1 VRRIVGMLAASLAG
15 MMIAGGC
22 ADNSPPPAR
31 VAVPPTD
38 QVRAA
43 DQPEIKPLPGP
54 PDAGG
59 QLPPPVFDD
68 QPLVNQRLPE
78 ERGFI
83 SAYEQVGRPRILIF
97 VNRTLEGQIVS
108 VNPNEPVATVEH
120 KAQSSGAI
128 TVDSQHTS
136 GTYGYWYDSHHDENS
151 HFQSTGPA
159 NFSESTSVYL
169 HPGEYDEAAA
179 KSLDYEALENVLTDW
194 LSAGGK
200 VAIVS
205 PTMARQ
211 RLTDEQVKDLQSNR
225 PRMLGEVA
233 RELDAD
239 VLIQVQAHPTRQ
251 TDQGLEIRLVAEA
264 INVRG
269 GESIARALVDVPP
282 PLDKP
287 KINKYTRF
295 LARKLMD
302 GMVGSWE
309 SFAGR
314 PEGAPPAPPVA
325 PAPPLV
331 PGPAAP
337 PATTA
342 PVR

>member
-1 VRRIVGMLAASLAG
+1 MRRLAGILAAGLAASVLA
-15 MMIAGGC
+15 GC
-22 ADNSPPPAR
+22 ADNSPAPAR

-38 QVRAA
+38 QMRASN
-43 DQPEIKPLPGP
+43 QPEIKPLPGP
-54 PDAGG
+54 ADAGD

-68 QPLVNQRLPE
+68 QPLVSQRLPE
-78 ERGFI
+78 ERAFV

-97 VNRTLEGQIVS
+97 VNRSLEGQIVPL
-108 VNPNEPVATVEH
+108 NPDEPITTVEH
-120 KAQSSGAI
+120 KAQTSGAI
-128 TVDSQHTS
+128 TADSQHSS
-136 GTYGYWYDSHHDENS
+136 GNYGYWYDSHHDTNS

-159 NFSESTSVYL
+159 EFTESTTVYL

-179 KSLDYEALENVLTDW
+179 KSLDYEAVENVLTDW
-194 LSAGGK
+194 LSAGGR

-239 VLIQVQAHPTRQ
+239 ILIQVQAHPTRQ
-251 TDQGLEIRLVAEA
+251 TEEGLEFRLIAEA

-287 KINKYTRF
+287 RINKYTRF

-314 PEGAPPAPPVA
+314 PEGAPPAPPA
-325 PAPPLV
+325 PATQ
-331 PGPAAP
+331 
-337 PATTA
+337 PATEPA
-342 PVR
+342 R

>member
-1 VRRIVGMLAASLAG
+1 MRASAE
-15 MMIAGGC
+15 
-22 ADNSPPPAR
+22 
-31 VAVPPTD
+31 
-38 QVRAA
+38 Q
-43 DQPEIKPLPGP
+43 EIKPLPGP
-54 PDAGG
+54 PDGG
-59 QLPPPVFDD
+59 TQLPPPVFDD
-68 QPLVNQRLPE
+68 QPLVSQRLPE
-78 ERGFI
+78 ERAFV

-97 VNRTLEGQIVS
+97 VNRTLEGQS
-108 VNPNEPVATVEH
+108 VPVNADEPIATVEH
-120 KAQSSGAI
+120 KAQTSGAV
-128 TVDSQHTS
+128 TVDSQHS
-136 GTYGYWYDSHHDENS
+136 SATYGYWYDSHHDNNS

-159 NFSESTSVYL
+159 EFTESTSVYL

-239 VLIQVQAHPTRQ
+239 ILIQVQAHPTRQ
-251 TDQGLEIRLVAEA
+251 TDQGLEIRLIAEA

-314 PEGAPPAPPVA
+314 PEGAPPAPSPA
-325 PAPPLV
+325 PATQPAPPA
-331 PGPAAP
+331 PAVAK
-337 PATTA
+337 
-342 PVR
+342 

>member
-1 VRRIVGMLAASLAG
+1 MKGLAAILSVGLGA
-15 MMIAGGC
+15 AAFAAGC
-22 ADNSPPPAR
+22 ADNSPAPAR
-31 VAVPPTD
+31 VPIPPTD
-38 QVRAA
+38 QVRASE
-43 DQPEIKPLPGP
+43 QPENKPLPQ
-54 PDAGG
+54 PDSANP
-59 QLPPPVFDD
+59 LPPPVFDD
-68 QPLVNQRLPE
+68 APLVSQRLPE
-78 ERGFI
+78 ERAFVG
-83 SAYEQVGRPRILIF
+83 AYEQVGRPRILIF
-97 VNRTLEGQIVS
+97 VNRTLEGQIVP
-108 VNPNEPVATVEH
+108 VNPDTPLATVEH
-120 KAQSSGAI
+120 KAQTNGAI
-128 TVDSQHTS
+128 TADASRTS
-136 GTYGYWYDSHHDENS
+136 GTYGYWYDSHHDSTS

-159 NFSESTSVYL
+159 DFTETTSVYL

-179 KSLDYEALENVLTDW
+179 KSLDYEAVENVLTDW

-211 RLTDEQVKDLQSNR
+211 RLTEEQLKDLKSDR

-233 RELDAD
+233 RQLDAD
-239 VLIQVQAHPTRQ
+239 ILIQVQVHPTQQ
-251 TDQGLEIRLVAEA
+251 TQDGLEFRLVAEA

-309 SFAGR
+309 SFGGR
-314 PEGAPPAPPVA
+314 PEGAPPAPATV
-325 PAPPLV
+325 PATQ
-331 PGPAAP
+331 PAAEPEP
-337 PATTA
+337 PK
-342 PVR
+342 